1 MELREK
7 PGVLQRV
14 AEASIRFRLVLL
26 ALMIPL
32 WAVFAHS
39 WTDFISCLLAGAEV
53 NGLMIFSLMQG
64 EVPLKSLLLGPMFA
78 IILLFLV
85 RGKFFGWRNGLLWL
99 GGVVALMLLMFLLE
113 GSEPILAFVVMAIL
127 VLAVTLLFFVKSLV
141 AVTLLPL
148 LLLAYGLSTWL
159 LSLQVTP
166 VGWQG
171 IMALFLADSVAM
183 LVGVGLDL
191 RAGRQV
197 TGAVSGSLHRH
208 LPVILSS
215 FVALAATDIFFVYL
229 GVPVLGAQNLLLSL
243 LVYFSYVV
251 WMLAVFVPVISFCPL
266 GRLRASKRTLKTS
279 RS

>member
-7 PGVLQRV
+7 PGLLQRV

-53 NGLMIFSLMQG
+53 NGQMIFSLMQG
-64 EVPLKSLLLGPMFA
+64 EVPLKSLLLGPMFV
-78 IILLFLV
+78 ILLLFLV

-159 LSLQVTP
+159 LSLQVSP

-208 LPVILSS
+208 LPVILAS
-215 FVALAATDIFFVYL
+215 FAALAATDVFFVYL

-243 LVYFSYVV
+243 LVYLSYVV
-251 WMLAVFVPVISFCPL
+251 WMLAVFIPVISFCPL

-279 RS
+279 R